1 MTDMM
6 LAAPL
11 AAALSAKGYETL
23 TPVQKAVLVDE
34 AHGRDALVSAQTG
47 SGKTVAF
54 GLAIAPEVLDG
65 HDRLMFADKPLAL
78 VVAPTRE
85 LALQVHREFQ
95 WLYGEAGAHLA
106 SCVGGMDY
114 RTERRALERGAHIVV
129 GTPGRLRDHIERG
142 SLDLSGI
149 KAVVL
154 DEADEMLD
162 LGFAEDLEFILGSA
176 PDTRRTLM
184 FSATVPK
191 EIEKL
196 AATFQKNALR
206 IIAQGEAK
214 QHVDIE
220 YRAISVAARDR
231 EHAIFNVL
239 RFYEAKT
246 AIVFCKTR
254 VNVNHLMARMGNR
267 GFQVVALSGE
277 LSQQERTHA
286 LQALRDGRARV
297 CIATDVAARGID
309 LPGLE
314 LVIHADLPSNSETLL
329 HRSGRTG
336 RAGQKGVSA
345 LIVPPAEFRKAQ
357 RLLQGAKVV
366 AEWAKAPS
374 ADDVQAK
381 DDVRLLEH
389 PALQMAVG
397 DEAGTA
403 DRLLGLFGPEKVAA
417 AFIRLWREGRSA
429 PEELSDSAPPPSA
442 ASEPAKPRSE
452 FGPSVWYA
460 LSVGHT
466 GRAEARWILPK
477 ICDAG
482 GIAKNSIGAIR
493 VQQDVTYVQ
502 LADDVAP
509 KFGNSLVL
517 EAGLEMTRLVGEPDM
532 QRPDRPARTFAGKP
546 ERAFDKPERRVT
558 PRPVRDDAERPS
570 YSGKPPRIVED
581 DDAPVATPVA
591 AYAPREDV
599 ERKPYA
605 AKPYAARED
614 SDRKPYAPR
623 GDAERKPY
631 TPREDSDR
639 KPYAPR
645 GDAERKPYAAK
656 PYAAREDSDRK
667 PYAPRGD
674 AERKPYAAKPYAPRE
689 DGDRKPYAP
698 RGDGDRKPYAAKPYA
713 AREDGDRKP
722 YAPRSDAPRSAG
734 FKSHGGSADRPAR
747 AAGFKSHA
755 AEGTADRPARA
766 KPEWKP
772 RAEGTDR
779 PAKPRTEGFKPRAEG
794 SDGRPFKARPGGD
807 KPYGKSAP
815 RGASGGKPAY
825 AAKAT
830 GTAKPRTDARD
841 TSKRF
846 VPPKKK

>member
-1 MTDMM
+1 MTEMM

-23 TPVQKAVLVDE
+23 TPVQKAVLVEE
-34 AHGRDALVSAQTG
+34 AVGRDALVSAQTG

-65 HDRLMFADKPLAL
+65 NDRLMFADKPVAL

-85 LALQVHREFQ
+85 LALQVRREFE
-95 WLYGEAGAHLA
+95 WLYAEAGAHLA
-106 SCVGGMDY
+106 SCVGGMDF
-114 RTERRALERGAHIVV
+114 RNERRALERGAHIVV

-142 SLDLSGI
+142 SLDLSAI

-176 PDTRRTLM
+176 PEDRRTLM

-196 AATFQKNALR
+196 AATFQKDALR

-220 YRAISVAARDR
+220 YRAISVAPRDR

-254 VNVNHLMARMGNR
+254 VNVNHLLARMGNR

-357 RLLQGAKVV
+357 RLLAGAKVV
-366 AEWAKAPS
+366 AEWGKAPS
-374 ADDVQAK
+374 ADEVQAK
-381 DDVRLLEH
+381 DDIRLLEH
-389 PALQMAVG
+389 PSLQGDVG
-397 DEAGTA
+397 DEGEAA
-403 DRLLGLFGPEKVAA
+403 ARLLDRFGPDRVAA
-417 AFIRLWREGRSA
+417 AFVRLWREGRSA
-429 PEELSDSAPPPSA
+429 PEELSDSAPPPST
-442 ASEPAKPRSE
+442 ASAPAKPRGE

-493 VQQDVTYVQ
+493 VQQDITYVQ

-509 KFGNSLVL
+509 KFGDSLVL

-532 QRPDRPARTFAGKP
+532 SRPERPARFATRP
-546 ERAFDKPERRVT
+546 ERAEKPERRVT
-558 PRPVRDDAERPS
+558 PRPVREEGERPS
-570 YSGKPPRIVED
+570 YSGKPPRIVEE
-581 DDAPVATPVA
+581 DDAPTPRA
-591 AYAPREDV
+591 ETYTPRDD
-599 ERKPYA
+599 R
-605 AKPYAARED
+605 KPYAARED
-614 SDRKPYAPR
+614 GDRKPW
-623 GDAERKPY
+623 
-631 TPREDSDR
+631 TPREDR
-639 KPYAPR
+639 
-645 GDAERKPYAAK
+645 
-656 PYAAREDSDRK
+656 
-667 PYAPRGD
+667 
-674 AERKPYAAKPYAPRE
+674 
-689 DGDRKPYAP
+689 
-698 RGDGDRKPYAAKPYA
+698 KPYA

-722 YAPRSDAPRSAG
+722 YTPREDRKPYAARDDGDRKPWAPREDRKPFAAREDGDRKPYTPREDRKPYAAREEGDRKPYGKPYAPREEGAERKPRWAKDSAPRSAG
-734 FKSHGGSADRPAR
+734 FKSHGGSPDRPAR

-755 AEGTADRPARA
+755 GEGKPYAAKGEGRSSSFKRNDEAGDRPARP
-766 KPEWKP
+766 KGEWKP
-772 RAEGTDR
+772 RAEAGDR

-794 SDGRPFKARPGGD
+794 AEGRPFKPRATGD
-807 KPYGKSAP
+807 KPYGKPAP
-815 RGASGGKPAY
+815 RAGGKPAF
-825 AAKAT
+825 AAKAP
-830 GTAKPRTDARD
+830 AKPRTDARD